1 MEETIVNANATGT
14 VNVITQITYLLFLF
28 LILAIFIERTTEIFM
43 SMLKYADLKLGWYR
57 FWNTQAKKFRE
68 RLDRLYRVQG
78 EDTDDKKLLYKWIL
92 WNMVSDEPYKGGKAV
107 VAAKSVRTQYY
118 RIISRLFAFI
128 ISLVF
133 SIWVY
138 NYLGVNLVNILENV
152 GGYEISGAVDSM
164 VWLKI
169 LITAGI
175 LTAGSEPLHQLIK
188 RAERRGK
195 TYKNTQS

>member
-43 SMLKYADLKLGWYR
+43 SMLKYADLRLGWYR

>member
-169 LITAGI
+169 LITAAI
-175 LTAGSEPLHQLIK
+175 LAAGSEPLHQLIK